1 MWSQVLQVLSA
12 NARGPTSPMRIDWSV
27 TRIIQLDKSRDY
39 RKADDL
45 ARCEDGDPV
54 KVNERRISAM
64 DLIAYALT
72 WI

>member
-12 NARGPTSPMRIDWSV
+12 NARGLTSPERMDWSV

-39 RKADDL
+39 IKADDL
-45 ARCEDGDPV
+45 VRCEDGDPV
-54 KVNERRISAM
+54 KVNEWRFSAM
-64 DLIAYALT
+64 ELIAYALT